1 MGNPGPVD
9 LLELATLCHG
19 TSTDNVLTLS
29 SGVLHVFFF
38 LAL

>member
-9 LLELATLCHG
+9 LLELAILCHG
-19 TSTDNVLTLS
+19 TSIDNVLTLS
-29 SGVLHVFFF
+29 SGVHVVF